1 MSNNFITNNMKI
13 GISISDFRFT
23 PNGYGSYIVK
33 YTSPTTGKHWICST
47 NDMPLIDNTKNA
59 AYPKVKDLETLKR
72 RCKA

>member
-1 MSNNFITNNMKI
+1 MKI

-33 YTSPTTGKHWICST
+33 YTSPITDKHWICST

-59 AYPKVKDLETLKR
+59 AYPKIKDLEILKR